1 MMGGCRPPAVTTAAG
16 ADRSM
21 EIAGGAITKRRR
33 EQGLH
38 EYMRDI
44 HHGVLRGRT
53 TCEMKLRKKMVM
65 GRPNLLS
72 QISKHSCSSVATS
85 ANPSGKRVSDSI
97 DRD

>member
-33 EQGLH
+33 EQGSH
-38 EYMRDI
+38 EYMRVF

-72 QISKHSCSSVATS
+72 QSTFLLECCHVSKSQRETS
-85 ANPSGKRVSDSI
+85 F
-97 DRD
+97 